1 MIVCGA
7 LYCIIHTGL
16 IEGFNLV
23 LVRRRQ
29 TVEICTKKGLIT
41 VKKPFRVVR
50 VGLEPLDLA
59 TIQLVITYD
68 SSNNCK
74 RNAWYV
80 EPIVDMAAGMK
91 IDWILVD
98 Q

>member
-1 MIVCGA
+1 M
-7 LYCIIHTGL
+7 
-16 IEGFNLV
+16 FF
-23 LVRRRQ
+23 RQ
-29 TVEICTKKGLIT
+29 IVEICTKKGLIT

-80 EPIVDMAAGMK
+80 EPIVNAAAGVK